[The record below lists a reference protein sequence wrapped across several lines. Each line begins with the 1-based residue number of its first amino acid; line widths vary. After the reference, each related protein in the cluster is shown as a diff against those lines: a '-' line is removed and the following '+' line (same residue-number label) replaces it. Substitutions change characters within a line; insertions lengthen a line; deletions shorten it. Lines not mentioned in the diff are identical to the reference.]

1 MQIFPSWRAKMK
13 SHNWLWV
20 LAIALAGC
28 YPTIDH
34 RGFNPEQIQFDKI
47 QVDVSTKET
56 VQDVL
61 GSPST
66 TSLFPVEGK
75 NWTTWYY
82 VYRKTETTSFFT
94 PKVVDQLVVKVTL
107 DDKDIVRG
115 LEKQKGVRGEEIKAS
130 TERTPTTGY
139 ESSALKDVF
148 GNFGKYSLDPKKNEK

>member
-13 SHNWLWV
+13 SHNWLWI
-20 LAIALAGC
+20 LAIFLVGC

-34 RGFNPEQIQFDKI
+34 RGFNPEQIEFDKI

-75 NWTTWYY
+75 NWTSWYY

-107 DDKDIVRG
+107 DDKDIVRAF
-115 LEKQKGVRGEEIKAS
+115 EKQKGVQGEKIKAS
-130 TERTPTTGY
+130 TERTATTGY
-139 ESSALKDVF
+139 ESSVMRDVF
-148 GNFGKYSLDPKKNEK
+148 GNFGKYSLDPKKKGN

>member
-1 MQIFPSWRAKMK
+1 MK
-13 SHNWLWV
+13 SHNWLWFV
-20 LAIALAGC
+20 AITLVGC

-47 QVDVSTKET
+47 QIDVSTKEN

-66 TSLFPVEGK
+66 TSLFLVEGK

-107 DDKDIVRG
+107 DDKDIVRS
-115 LEKQKGVRGEEIKAS
+115 LEKQKGIQGEQIKAS
-130 TERTPTTGY
+130 KERTPTTGY
-139 ESSALKDVF
+139 ESSVMKDVF
-148 GNFGKYSLDPKKNEK
+148 GNFGKYSLDPKKILINNLA

>member
-1 MQIFPSWRAKMK
+1 MK

-20 LAIALAGC
+20 LAIALVGC

-47 QVDVSTKET
+47 QVDVSTKDT

-75 NWTTWYY
+75 NWTAWYY

-107 DDKDIVRG
+107 DDKGIVRG
-115 LEKQKGVRGEEIKAS
+115 LEKQKGVQGEQIKAS

-139 ESSALKDVF
+139 ESSVMKDVF
-148 GNFGKYSLDPKKNEK
+148 GNFGKYSLDPKKNTN